1 MKRLLR
7 DCYQPAASYTTVF
20 AQTSCPYRLSGS
32 HIPGVHHYILL
43 RSPPLV
49 SRPSRQ
55 FKPSDGRLVQE
66 KIYSGRSNIRMI
78 IKSFPN
84 SSPGQ
89 RTPPPPGSPLSNTPI
104 SGADRKTPTG
114 THFHKHTQR
123 SL

>member
-32 HIPGVHHYILL
+32 HIPGSQHYTTL
-43 RSPPLV
+43 
-49 SRPSRQ
+49 
-55 FKPSDGRLVQE
+55 KLVQE